1 MERLTAQNFDRLA
14 KAIMERHGVS
24 YARAREMLGALHLR
38 LICGEEIRE
47 SAALQAALLTAI
59 NTGKRAFRGGVTVS
73 LAKDVSLRVPW
84 PGAATLNEVVLALGA
99 QEGLG
104 TPEGITKSLLVGDAQ
119 EVIDANRVVCDG
131 WRAALLPPGAKTIS
145 LGGPDF
151 ALGGVFGGAF
161 AVALAFLSAVEISHR
176 DIIEPVGLS
185 LWRPDLCWLDANAA
199 GPSLYGLPAK
209 LWLLGL
215 GHLGQAYGWT
225 LGLLPFSSKTPPTI
239 YLQDY
244 DIVEDGNWS
253 AGLFC
258 EPRHVGKLKTR
269 LAAEWLEQRGFRTR
283 LIERAFD
290 ETCKRTSDEPR
301 VALCGFDNA
310 EARQVLE
317 EVGFELVVDAG
328 LGASLDH
335 FDRIVLRT
343 FPDASQTARD
353 TYQKHAAD
361 VTAMNPALF
370 GEPDG
375 ECGIVFREIAGKAI
389 SSSFTGACASALVV
403 GEVLRA
409 MHGGQR
415 REFLSVQLRDLERP
429 SKPYRDENY
438 QLRVARN
445 GSVLVCERGTAD

>member
-24 YARAREMLGALHLR
+24 YTHARETLSALHLR
-38 LICGEEIRE
+38 LICAGEIRE

-59 NTGKRAFRGGVTVS
+59 NTGKRAFRGGITVS
-73 LAKDVSLRVPW
+73 LAKNVPLRVPW
-84 PGAATLNEVVLALGA
+84 PGAATLNEAVFALGA
-99 QEGLG
+99 QEDHG
-104 TPEGITKSLLVGDAQ
+104 TPEGITKSLLFGDAQ
-119 EVIDANRVVCDG
+119 DMSDANRVVCDG
-131 WRAALLPPGAKTIS
+131 WRAALVPPGAKTTS
-145 LGGPDF
+145 LAGPDF
-151 ALGGVFGGAF
+151 ALGGVFAGAF
-161 AVALAFLSAVEISHR
+161 AVAQAFLSAAEISHR
-176 DIIEPVGLS
+176 EISEPVGLS

-199 GPSLYGLPAK
+199 GPPLHSLPAK

-225 LGLLPFSSKTPPTI
+225 LGLLPFSSKTPTTI
-239 YLQDY
+239 FLQDY

-258 EPRHVGKLKTR
+258 DPRHVGKLKTR
-269 LAAEWLEQRGFRTR
+269 LAAEWLEQRGFCTR

-290 ETCKRTSDEPR
+290 ENSKRTTDEPR
-301 VALCGFDNA
+301 VALCGFDNP

-343 FPDASQTARD
+343 FPGASQKARD
-353 TYQKHAAD
+353 IYRRPSAD
-361 VTAMNPALF
+361 VPAMNPALF
-370 GEPDG
+370 GEADG
-375 ECGIVFREIAGKAI
+375 ECGIVFQEIAGKAI

-403 GEVLRA
+403 GEVVRA
-409 MHGGQR
+409 MHGGR
-415 REFLSVQLRDLERP
+415 RCEFLSVQLRDLDRP
-429 SKPYRDENY
+429 INPYRDECY

-445 GSVLVCERGTAD
+445 GSVIVCEQGTAN

>member
-24 YARAREMLGALHLR
+24 YDRACEMLGALHLR

-73 LAKDVSLRVPW
+73 FTKEVPLRVPW

-99 QEGLG
+99 QEDRS
-104 TPEGITKSLLVGDAQ
+104 TPEGITKSLLFGDAQ
-119 EVIDANRVVCDG
+119 DVIDGNRVVCDG

-151 ALGGVFGGAF
+151 ALGGVFAGAF
-161 AVALAFLSAVEISHR
+161 AVAQAFLSAAEISHR
-176 DIIEPVGLS
+176 DIVEPVGLS
-185 LWRPDLCWLDANAA
+185 LWRPDLCWLDANAS
-199 GPSLYGLPAK
+199 GPPLHSLPAK

-225 LGLLPFSSKTPPTI
+225 LGLLPFSPTTPATI

-244 DIVEDGNWS
+244 DEVEDGNWS

-258 EPRHVGKLKTR
+258 EPDQVGELKTR
-269 LAAEWLEQRGFRTR
+269 LAAGWFERRGFRTR
-283 LIERAFD
+283 LLERPFD
-290 ETCKRTSDEPR
+290 EYTKRTKTEPR
-301 VALCGFDNA
+301 VALCGFDNP
-310 EARQVLE
+310 ESRQLLE
-317 EVGFELVVDAG
+317 DAGFELVVDAG

-343 FPDASQTARD
+343 FPDATHKARD
-353 TYQKHAAD
+353 IFHKTIAPLP
-361 VTAMNPALF
+361 AMDPALF
-370 GEPDG
+370 GGVEG
-375 ECGIVFREIAGKAI
+375 ECGIVFQEIAGKAI

-403 GEVLRA
+403 AEVLRA
-409 MHGGQR
+409 MHGGR
-415 REFLSVQLRDLERP
+415 RCEFLSLQLRDLECP
-429 SKPYRDENY
+429 SHPFRDDRY

-445 GSVLVCERGTAD
+445 GSVPLASAA

>member
-24 YARAREMLGALHLR
+24 YVRAREMLGALHLR
-38 LICGEEIRE
+38 LICGEEICE
-47 SAALQAALLTAI
+47 STALQAALLTAI

-73 LAKDVSLRVPW
+73 LAKNVPLRVPW
-84 PGAATLNEVVLALGA
+84 PGATTLNEVIFALGA
-99 QEGLG
+99 QEDYG
-104 TPEGITKSLLVGDAQ
+104 TPEGITKSLLFGDAQ
-119 EVIDANRVVCDG
+119 DVIAANRVVCDG
-131 WRAALLPPGAKTIS
+131 WRAVLLPPGAKTTS
-145 LGGPDF
+145 LAGPDF
-151 ALGGVFGGAF
+151 SLGGVFAGAF
-161 AVALAFLSAVEISHR
+161 AVAQAFLSAAEISHR

-185 LWRPDLCWLDANAA
+185 LWRPDLCWLDANAT
-199 GPSLYGLPAK
+199 GPALDSLPAK

-225 LGLLPFSSKTPPTI
+225 LGLLPFSPKAPATI

-244 DIVEDGNWS
+244 DEVEDGNWS

-258 EPRHVGKLKTR
+258 EPQHVGALKTR
-269 LAAEWLEQRGFRTR
+269 LAAGWFEQRGFGTR

-290 ETCKRTSDEPR
+290 KNTKRTKNEPR
-301 VALCGFDNA
+301 VALCGFDNP
-310 EARQVLE
+310 ESRQLLE
-317 EVGFELVVDAG
+317 DADFELVVDAG

-343 FPDASQTARD
+343 FPDASQKAREIFHKSAVH
-353 TYQKHAAD
+353 TP
-361 VTAMNPALF
+361 AMDPALF
-370 GEPDG
+370 EDAEG
-375 ECGIVFREIAGKAI
+375 ECGIVFQEIAGKAI

-409 MHGGQR
+409 MHGGR
-415 REFLSVQLRDLERP
+415 RCEFLSLQLRDLERP
-429 SKPYRDENY
+429 SYPYRDENY

-445 GSVLVCERGTAD
+445 GIVVPTTIE

>member
-14 KAIMERHGVS
+14 KALMERHGVS
-24 YARAREMLGALHLR
+24 YSRAREMLGTLHLR
-38 LICGEEIRE
+38 LICSEEIRE

-59 NTGKRAFRGGVTVS
+59 NTGKRAFRGSVMVS
-73 LAKDVSLRVPW
+73 LAKNVPLRVPW
-84 PGAATLNEVVLALGA
+84 PDAATLNEAVLALGA
-99 QEGLG
+99 QEDCGG
-104 TPEGITKSLLVGDAQ
+104 PEGITKSLLFGDAPDM
-119 EVIDANRVVCDG
+119 IDANRVVCDG
-131 WRAALLPPGAKTIS
+131 WRSGLLPPGAKTTF
-145 LGGPDF
+145 LAGPDF
-151 ALGGVFGGAF
+151 ALGGVFAGAF
-161 AVALAFLSAVEISHR
+161 AVAQAFLNAAEISHR
-176 DIIEPVGLS
+176 EISEQVGLS
-185 LWRPDLCWLDANAA
+185 LWRPDLYWLDANAA
-199 GPSLYGLPAK
+199 GPPLHSLPAK

-225 LGLLPFSSKTPPTI
+225 LGLLPFSSKAPTTL

-269 LAAEWLEQRGFRTR
+269 LAAEWLEQRGFCTR

-290 ETCKRTSDEPR
+290 ENSKRSTDEPR
-301 VALCGFDNA
+301 VALCGFDNP

-317 EVGFELVVDAG
+317 DVGFELVVDAG

-343 FPDASQTARD
+343 FPDASQKARD
-353 TYQKHAAD
+353 IYRSRSVD
-361 VTAMNPALF
+361 VPSMNPALF
-370 GEPDG
+370 GEDEG
-375 ECGIVFREIAGKAI
+375 ECGIVFQEIAGKAI

-403 GEVLRA
+403 SEVLRA
-409 MHGGQR
+409 MHGGGR

-429 SKPYRDENY
+429 SNQYCDENY

-445 GSVLVCERGTAD
+445 GSVTVCERGAAN